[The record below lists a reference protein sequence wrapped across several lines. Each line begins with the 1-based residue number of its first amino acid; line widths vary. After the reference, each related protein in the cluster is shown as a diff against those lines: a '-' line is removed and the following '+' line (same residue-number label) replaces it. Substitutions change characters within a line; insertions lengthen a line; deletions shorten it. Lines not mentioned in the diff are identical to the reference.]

1 MRPERFADAKRT
13 APHGG
18 TPPPATTID
27 QRSLWF
33 WWTKSRIPTT
43 TRPAA
48 QTSGNATARRDES
61 LLVRRAE
68 TLLFE
73 RLGVKRTLIPV
84 SLIPASSGESVGD
97 WPCSALRVTQEW
109 VDSAA
114 GRAQG

>member
-13 APHGG
+13 ALHRAS
-18 TPPPATTID
+18 TPAATTID

-33 WWTKSRIPTT
+33 WWTESRIPTT

-48 QTSGNATARRDES
+48 QTSGNDTARRDES

-73 RLGVKRTLIPV
+73 RLGVKRTLIPLSTRNRNV
-84 SLIPASSGESVGD
+84 PVLSEIEM
-97 WPCSALRVTQEW
+97 
-109 VDSAA
+109 
-114 GRAQG
+114 

>member
-13 APHGG
+13 ALHRAS
-18 TPPPATTID
+18 PPAATTID

-43 TRPAA
+43 ARPAA
-48 QTSGNATARRDES
+48 QTSGNAAARRDES

-73 RLGVKRTLIPV
+73 RLGVKRTLIPAAAAPYSQRV
-84 SLIPASSGESVGD
+84 IKGERQRR
-97 WPCSALRVTQEW
+97 P
-109 VDSAA
+109 
-114 GRAQG
+114 